1 MSDLEEII
9 DKIIE
14 LKPRD
19 DKTIIEIEFKKH
31 KDEADK
37 IRSGLN
43 ELKIM
48 KINTEKE
55 LEKTGC
61 SKLLAYMSSV
71 LSKFFLNQTGPKHF
85 YV

>member
-1 MSDLEEII
+1 MSDLGEII
-9 DKIIE
+9 DRIID

-37 IRSGLN
+37 IRSGLD

-48 KINTEKE
+48 KINTEEE
-55 LEKTGC
+55 LEKIGF
-61 SKLLAYMSSV
+61 SKLLAYMSPV
-71 LSKFFLNQTGPKHF
+71 LNKFFLNQTGPKHF